1 MMKGLRILTTLTV
14 LATFSSFVS
23 AEHHESKST
32 IVDVA
37 KEAGSFNTLLAAL
50 DAAKLTATLEGEG
63 PFTVFAP
70 TDAAFAALPA
80 GVLDGLLAD
89 PAALSKVLTY
99 HVVAGRAASGD
110 LVGKSTLQSLE
121 GKPLTVSTEGGVK
134 VGGANVTSAD
144 VDASNGVI
152 HVIDQVLIP

>member
-1 MMKGLRILTTLTV
+1 MIKGLLLSSTFALAAV
-14 LATFSSFVS
+14 LASFVS
-23 AEHHESKST
+23 AEHHETKPT
-32 IVDVA
+32 IVGVA
-37 KEAGSFNTLLAAL
+37 KEAGNFNTLLAAL

-89 PAALSKVLTY
+89 PAALAKVLTY

-110 LVGKSTLQSLE
+110 IVGMSTLQSLE
-121 GKPLTVSTEGGVK
+121 GKQLSVSAEGGVK
-134 VGGANVTSAD
+134 VGGANVTTAD

>member
-1 MMKGLRILTTLTV
+1 MMKGIRFLSTFTV
-14 LATFSSFVS
+14 LAMFASFVS

-70 TDAAFAALPA
+70 TDAAFSALPA

-89 PAALSKVLTY
+89 PAALSRVLTY
-99 HVVAGRAASGD
+99 HVVAGRATSAD
-110 LVGKSTLQSLE
+110 IVGKSSLLSLE
-121 GKPLTVSTEGGVK
+121 GKELTVSTEGGVR
-134 VGGANVTSAD
+134 VGGANVTGAD

>member
-1 MMKGLRILTTLTV
+1 MMKGLRFLTTLTM
-14 LATFSSFVS
+14 LATFSSLVS

-110 LVGKSTLQSLE
+110 IVGKSTLQSLE